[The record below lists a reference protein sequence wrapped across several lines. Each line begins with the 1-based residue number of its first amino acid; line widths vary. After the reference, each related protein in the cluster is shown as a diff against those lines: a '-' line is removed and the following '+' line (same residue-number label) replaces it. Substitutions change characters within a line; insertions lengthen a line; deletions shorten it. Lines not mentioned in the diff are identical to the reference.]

1 MTAEL
6 HHERT
11 LRGGGTEVA
20 NGFYVFSANYRNE
33 AVKVTSMIPASTL
46 QQLAGVS
53 VLYTQPNDQTGQR
66 LSSGV

>member
-1 MTAEL
+1 M
-6 HHERT
+6 
-11 LRGGGTEVA
+11 
-20 NGFYVFSANYRNE
+20 FSANYRNE